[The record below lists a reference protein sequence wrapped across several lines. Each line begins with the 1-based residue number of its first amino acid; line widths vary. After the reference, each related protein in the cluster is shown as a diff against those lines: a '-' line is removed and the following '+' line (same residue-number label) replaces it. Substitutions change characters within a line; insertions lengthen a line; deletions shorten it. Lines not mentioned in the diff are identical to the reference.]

1 MLATKKK
8 THSLTTSGKECIKEE
23 KTTIKKSNK
32 AIDPM
37 KILFKSK
44 RVSAFIFRPFRY
56 AVFGRYTCGF

>member
-1 MLATKKK
+1 MPATKKK

-44 RVSAFIFRPFRY
+44 RVSAFI
-56 AVFGRYTCGF
+56 